1 MRAHANRIPAA
12 LLPIS
17 TFMYWLDLYRKPLF
31 GLDAAGQLNA
41 FSFCLMVKKKK
52 KRDTDKII
60 LPHLRPIE
68 AKLSLTS
75 RWNGRR
81 LHTNWRNKEAGDKNK
96 GDKTVHFNYGAIKS
110 QSKVYYTPLT
120 SSLR

>member
-1 MRAHANRIPAA
+1 MRAHANHIPAA

-17 TFMYWLDLYRKPLF
+17 TVMYRPDLHTKHLL
-31 GLDAAGQLNA
+31 GSDAAGQLDA
-41 FSFCLMVKKKK
+41 FSFCLMVKKK

-68 AKLSLTS
+68 AKLGLMS

-81 LHTNWRNKEAGDKNK
+81 LHTN
-96 GDKTVHFNYGAIKS
+96 
-110 QSKVYYTPLT
+110 
-120 SSLR
+120 